1 MTASSSKLVKR
12 TVSPSTGKSVLMV
25 PLPSASTKPVTALT
39 LKETFNG
46 FTTSAWLAES
56 IISMHEQ
63 SPAAAVSMAIYV
75 FFMVVLAL

>member
-1 MTASSSKLVKR
+1 
-12 TVSPSTGKSVLMV
+12 
-25 PLPSASTKPVTALT
+25 